1 MTFTAV
7 GTVLETI
14 EDGAYVHLQ
23 VKYGVIRLITTK
35 ADLCEQLKN
44 VDIECPIEEGPLT
57 ITKTV
62 ELPKEIPPVCYSSDS
77 RFAAIMLTRTC

>member
-1 MTFTAV
+1 M
-7 GTVLETI
+7 LETI

-62 ELPKEIPPVCYSSDS
+62 ELPKEIPPVSFCSGS
-77 RFAAIMLTRTC
+77 RSGTMVLT